1 MSPEFVSNE
10 EIVQEARRRL
20 SQGPWDY
27 LVGASESETT
37 MRRNRLAF
45 DRVAFRPR
53 VLVDV
58 SNVDVSTTF
67 LGHPLRIPVM
77 LAPVGSLQAFIP
89 GGGADA
95 TKAAGE
101 FGTVHVVSSVTE
113 PSLEEIAAATGSP
126 KIFQLYIHGD
136 WEWTKEM
143 IDRAKAAGYKGLCI
157 TVDTAAYS
165 RRERPLIS
173 RWTPITQ
180 RSPRDPVWQASVTW
194 ESIDRIKEYAGLP
207 FMLKGIATAEDAV
220 LAMERGVDAVW
231 VSNHGGRQLDHGQG
245 TIDMLPEIVDVV
257 DGRAE
262 VVVDGGVQRG
272 SDVVKAVALGA
283 KAVAIG
289 KLQAWGLAANG
300 TDGAV
305 RVLEILEHE
314 IRVAMGLMGV
324 TSIDQLTPSFVC
336 KAEPTTQCMF
346 LAAWVL
352 ASWPSTVRSTQTVGC
367 CVFST
372 YFTS

>member
-257 DGRAE
+257 GGSAE

-336 KAEPTTQCMF
+336 KAEPTTQPHEMS
-346 LAAWVL
+346 AWVNMPGGRIL
-352 ASWPSTVRSTQTVGC
+352 
-367 CVFST
+367 
-372 YFTS
+372 